1 MKAILLSLVLFYKVH
16 KVVPSASQKVLSVV
30 LAASQKVLSVML
42 EASCKVLSVALAV
55 LLSSPDRPNRPD
67 RPDSGMS
74 KLMHVPGSRCECL
87 DWTTKCILLEQGSA
101 Y

>member
-30 LAASQKVLSVML
+30 LAASQKVLSVVL

-55 LLSSPDRPNRPD
+55 LLSSPDRPD

-74 KLMHVPGSRCECL
+74 KLMHVPGSHCECL